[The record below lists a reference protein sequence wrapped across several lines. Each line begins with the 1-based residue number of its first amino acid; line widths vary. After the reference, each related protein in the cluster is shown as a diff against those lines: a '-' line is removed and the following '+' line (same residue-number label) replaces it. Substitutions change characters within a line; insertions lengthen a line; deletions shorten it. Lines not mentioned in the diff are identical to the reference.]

1 MNLTYEEQQLLSLYN
16 SGGGR
21 GALIAALSEMR
32 GYLTDAETDVR
43 ELTDSALTKLRA
55 MSDADFEALDLIP
68 DFSEEPNGE

>member
-21 GALIAALSEMR
+21 GAMIAALSEMR
-32 GYLTDAETDVR
+32 EYLTDAEADVR